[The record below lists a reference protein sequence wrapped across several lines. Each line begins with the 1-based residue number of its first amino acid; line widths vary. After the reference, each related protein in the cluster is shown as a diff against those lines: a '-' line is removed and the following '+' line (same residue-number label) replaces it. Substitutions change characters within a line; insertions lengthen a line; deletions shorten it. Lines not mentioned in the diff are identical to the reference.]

1 MPSVTVFYHA
11 DCIDGF
17 GSAYAAWRQFGA
29 EAVYRPLHHG
39 EPWDVAEIAGHQVF
53 ILDFSFAPDILE
65 AMAAT
70 AKSVIQIDHHA
81 SARQAWGD
89 RLPDETKGLVT
100 YHHSNLPLTVIFDLQ
115 KSGARL
121 TWEHFHPAEP
131 VPLALQH
138 IEDQDLWR
146 FALPHTRPFCRALR
160 LLPFDFLAWDEL
172 IGQTRTAETK
182 RYAEMLANGQ
192 AIEVFFQTEVER
204 LANSD
209 LRMPA
214 CLRGDPVD
222 ALQAQRHAQAIIAD
236 GDLAWLKIC
245 GIAVNSNVL
254 FASELGNRLAEQ
266 STSFGLV
273 WQLAAN
279 GDVKAS
285 LRSKGD
291 FDVAAI
297 AVRYGGG
304 GHRNAAG
311 FRMTHEKFMREVL
324 GLN

>member
-1 MPSVTVFYHA
+1 
-11 DCIDGF
+11 
-17 GSAYAAWRQFGA
+17 
-29 EAVYRPLHHG
+29 
-39 EPWDVAEIAGHQVF
+39 
-53 ILDFSFAPDILE
+53 
-65 AMAAT
+65 
-70 AKSVIQIDHHA
+70 
-81 SARQAWGD
+81 
-89 RLPDETKGLVT
+89 
-100 YHHSNLPLTVIFDLQ
+100 
-115 KSGARL
+115 
-121 TWEHFHPAEP
+121 
-131 VPLALQH
+131 
-138 IEDQDLWR
+138 
-146 FALPHTRPFCRALR
+146 
-160 LLPFDFLAWDEL
+160 
-172 IGQTRTAETK
+172 
-182 RYAEMLANGQ
+182 MLANGL
-192 AIEVFFQTEVER
+192 AIEVFFQNEVER

-214 CLRGDPVD
+214 GLRGEPVD
-222 ALQAQRHAQAIIAD
+222 ALQARRHGQAIITD
-236 GDLAWLKIC
+236 GDQAWLKIS
-245 GIAVNSNVL
+245 GIAINSNVL

-279 GDVKAS
+279 GEAKAS